1 MTRSFRH
8 SFVRLSRASLVMA
21 ALLLGWQAS
30 SAPVMRAAAT
40 NDIVISQVYGGGGN
54 SGATL
59 KNDFI
64 ELFNRG
70 TAAVPLAGWS
80 VQYAAAA
87 GTSWQVTNLT
97 GSIAPGHYYLVQ
109 EAQGSGGTT
118 NLPAADATGAIPMGA
133 TAGKVALVSTTTALT
148 GACPT
153 AGIVDFVGFGTTVN
167 CFEGTGPTPAP
178 SNTTAVRRTNVCS
191 DADSNS
197 TEFVIGAPNP
207 RNSASPTTNC
217 SGPTNPSGVGAATP
231 ATVPPGGSTLLKVT
245 VTPGQNPTSTGIS
258 VTADLTSIGGS
269 ASQAFFDNGTNG
281 DVTPNDNVFSFQA
294 TPGSATGQKT
304 IPVTI
309 GDAQARSASA
319 SITLRV
325 QAPVTVVIS
334 QLYGGGANVGS
345 TYHNDYVELYN
356 ASSTSFD
363 LAGWTLQY
371 ASATGNGWA
380 FTTQPIGGV
389 IGPGQYLLVGLA
401 AGSEPD
407 GDPLPPAQIEDGGIN
422 MSATTGKIALVRN
435 GAPLSGNCP
444 LSDPDIVDFV
454 GYGTS
459 ADCHEGA
466 ANAPAPSNTTALFRK
481 TGGQQD
487 TDENGADF
495 VTGLPEPRQ
504 TAPIVEIGPAIFNT
518 DPLFGAD
525 KAPRDASITLNFTEA
540 VDVDGAWYDITCAST
555 GSHHDATTA
564 FANGGRIHIIT
575 PNTNFQP
582 GESCTVTIFKDHVHD
597 QDDDDSAPNTDT
609 LATNYALS
617 FTVVADTDAPYPPD
631 VHLTMGNPSGAEAD
645 LDTPNNYLMAK
656 REFAL
661 SYNRDK
667 GTPNWVSWHLAT
679 EWTGDLPRVDTFRA
693 DPAVPPD
700 WYRVQATDFLGTG
713 FDRGHMTPNADRDLH
728 LGFSIDQATF
738 LMTNMVPQAPNNNQ
752 GAWADFENY
761 LRSLLP
767 ANDAHGANELYIVSG
782 PAGVGGTGSNGFA
795 TTLADG
801 HVTVPAFTWKVVLVL
816 PKQGGDDVGRVDAST
831 RTIAIIMPNEN
842 TVLNTSDPNDWKAR
856 DGDGHYLY
864 LTTVDAVEALSGYD
878 FFSNVPEIVQN
889 AIEAGVDG
897 VNPPGVVNQLVTGEE
912 DHDVSFTLQAVSSSS
927 HPITFTIVTPPAH
940 GVVTGSDAGRTYT
953 PEPDFN
959 GTDSFTFRASDGTL
973 SSNVGTVTIGVQERN
988 DAPTIRDDT
997 RTTDEDV
1004 TLSFQAQDLTL
1015 NDSTGPVNESGQTLT
1030 VTQVTPTAET
1040 HGVPMLD
1047 GGTVT
1052 YVPDPNFN
1060 GVARFLY
1067 TACDDGFTA
1076 GAADPLCATATVTV
1090 MVNPTNDPP
1099 VLVKVPPSVTT
1110 PEQTEYSFVAQ
1121 ATDADNQ
1128 ALVFSLVGAPAGATI
1143 DPITGRFSWTPT
1155 EAQGG
1160 LGAPYPFKVRVSD
1173 GEAIAEADIAIEVGE
1188 VNAAPTL
1195 APIGSKTVELGGTLA
1210 FTAAG
1215 SDADIPVQALHYS
1228 LAGAFPAGATI
1239 DANTGEFRWTPVAG
1253 QVAMTFAFQVVVT
1266 DGAASASSSVTA
1278 RAVDTTAPWITSVSA
1293 TPDVLFP
1300 PIHLPFPVGVT
1311 VAATDLAGTP
1321 SCRITNVTND
1331 ETGTRDAFVI
1341 APLGV
1346 LLVAERN
1353 GRGDG
1358 RIYTIEVTCT
1368 DASGNAAKGTTTV
1381 SVPHD
1386 RGHDGH

>member
-8 SFVRLSRASLVMA
+8 SFVRLSRASLVMT

-40 NDIVISQVYGGGGN
+40 NAIVITQVYGGGGN
-54 SGATL
+54 NGATF

-70 TAAVPLAGWS
+70 NTSISLTGWS
-80 VQYAAAA
+80 VQYASST
-87 GTSWQVTNLT
+87 GTFGTTNITPLS
-97 GSIAPGHYYLVQ
+97 GSIEPGHYYLIQ
-109 EAQGSGGTT
+109 EAAGTGGTT
-118 NLPAADATGAIPMGA
+118 ALPAPDATGSIAMALG
-133 TAGKVALVSTTTALT
+133 AGKIALVSSTTALS

-153 AGIVDFVGFGTTVN
+153 GVVDFVGYGAAN
-167 CFEGTGPTPAP
+167 CFEGTGPTPAT

-197 TEFVIGAPNP
+197 TEFVAGAPSP

-269 ASQAFFDNGTNG
+269 AFQPFFDNGTNG

-444 LSDPDIVDFV
+444 LSDPDVVDFV

-495 VTGLPEPRQ
+495 VTGPPEPRQ

-525 KAPRDASITLNFTEA
+525 KTPRDASITLNFTEA

-555 GSHHDATTA
+555 GAHNDATTA
-564 FANGGRIHIIT
+564 VANGGRIHIIT

-609 LATNYALS
+609 LAANYVLS

-645 LDTPNNYLMAK
+645 LDTPNNYLMEK
-656 REFAL
+656 KEFAL

-679 EWTGDLPRVDTFRA
+679 EWTGGLTRVDTFRA

-728 LGFSIDQATF
+728 DANRGPNDGVSINQATF

-761 LRSLLP
+761 LRSLLA
-767 ANDAHGANELYIVSG
+767 ANDAHGANVLYIVSG

-795 TTLADG
+795 TTLAGG

-816 PKQGGDDVGRVDAST
+816 PKLVPPKQGPDEVARVDAST

-842 TVLNTSDPNDWKAR
+842 TVLNTSDPNDWKAK
-856 DGDGHYLY
+856 DADGHYLY
-864 LTTVDAVEALSGYD
+864 LTTVDAVEALTGYN
-878 FFSNVPEIVQN
+878 FFSEAPEIVQN

-897 VNPPGVVNQLVTGEE
+897 VNPPGVANEVVTGEE

-927 HPITFTIVTPPAH
+927 HPITFTVVTPPAH
-940 GVVTGSDAGRTYT
+940 GVLTGSDAGRTYT

-959 GTDSFTFRASDGTL
+959 GTDSFTFQASDGTL
-973 SSNVGTVTIGVQERN
+973 SSNV
-988 DAPTIRDDT
+988 
-997 RTTDEDV
+997 
-1004 TLSFQAQDLTL
+1004 
-1015 NDSTGPVNESGQTLT
+1015 
-1030 VTQVTPTAET
+1030 
-1040 HGVPMLD
+1040 
-1047 GGTVT
+1047 
-1052 YVPDPNFN
+1052 
-1060 GVARFLY
+1060 
-1067 TACDDGFTA
+1067 
-1076 GAADPLCATATVTV
+1076 ATVEIRV
-1090 MVNPTNDPP
+1090 LEVNDPP
-1099 VLVKVPPSVTT
+1099 VLTNVPPS
-1110 PEQTEYSFVAQ
+1110 
-1121 ATDADNQ
+1121 
-1128 ALVFSLVGAPAGATI
+1128 ATI
-1143 DPITGRFSWTPT
+1143 
-1155 EAQGG
+1155 
-1160 LGAPYPFKVRVSD
+1160 
-1173 GEAIAEADIAIEVGE
+1173 
-1188 VNAAPTL
+1188 
-1195 APIGSKTVELGGTLA
+1195 ELGDALT
-1210 FTAAG
+1210 FTATG
-1215 SDADIPVQALHYS
+1215 ADVDGDVLQFS
-1228 LAGAFPAGATI
+1228 LAGDFPAGAAI
-1239 DANTGEFRWTPVAG
+1239 HPQTGAFTWTPTAA
-1253 QVAMTFAFQVVVT
+1253 QVGATFTFQVVLS
-1266 DGAASASSSVTA
+1266 DGTASVSSTLTA
-1278 RAVDTTAPWITSVSA
+1278 RAVDTTAPVITSLSASPNAIWAPNHKLVPVALSVVSA
-1293 TPDVLFP
+1293 DLGGMPSCALTSITNNETGERDAYVRGPLLLDVL
-1300 PIHLPFPVGVT
+1300 
-1311 VAATDLAGTP
+1311 
-1321 SCRITNVTND
+1321 
-1331 ETGTRDAFVI
+1331 
-1341 APLGV
+1341 
-1346 LLVAERN
+1346 AERAGGGS
-1353 GRGDG
+1353 GRTY
-1358 RIYTIEVTCT
+1358 RIVVNCK
-1368 DASGNAAKGTTTV
+1368 DASGNAAQATTTV
-1381 SVPHD
+1381 VVPD
-1386 RGHDGH
+1386 DQGKK